1 MTQKN
6 ISVLLLK
13 DVEKLGN
20 TGSINSVALGYA
32 RNFLIPQGL
41 VCITT
46 PAIEK
51 AIERDMAKKQAI
63 EMENIQKSKEIANI
77 IEGIKTFT
85 IKKKVGKDDLI
96 FGSVTNQ
103 EIADCLEATTQQAVD
118 KKNITLP
125 TIRKTG
131 VYEINIKLNHSI
143 STNIKLQVLGEEN
156 E

>member
-1 MTQKN
+1 MTQKT

-13 DVEKLGN
+13 DVAKLGYIGTIN
-20 TGSINSVALGYA
+20 TVALGYA

-41 VCITT
+41 ACVTT
-46 PAIEK
+46 PKIQKTVEK
-51 AIERDMAKKQAI
+51 ELLKKQEI
-63 EMENIQKSKEIANI
+63 EAKNISQAKEIANI

-103 EIADCLEATTQQAVD
+103 EVAEYLGDTLKQPLE
-118 KKNITLP
+118 KKNITVP
-125 TIRKTG
+125 TIKKVG
-131 VYEINIKLNHSI
+131 VYDINIKLHSKV
-143 STNIKLQVLGEEN
+143 NAKVNLQVLGEE